1 MAEFKEV
8 FVQRARTDLSLI
20 VSFVARKANLD
31 IAECVGMQL
40 IDKALSIRTLQ
51 ERGRIVP
58 EIKSATIRDIVLK
71 TYRIVYRIRGQM
83 VEVVPFWHTARGTPE
98 IDSDEF
104 ST

>member
-1 MAEFKEV
+1 MGEFKVV
-8 FVQRARTDLSLI
+8 FVPRARTDLASI
-20 VSFVARKANLD
+20 VSFVARKANPD
-31 IAECVGMQL
+31 IAECLGMQL
-40 IDKALSIRTLQ
+40 IDKALSLRTLP

-58 EIKSATIRDIVLK
+58 ELKSATIREIFFK

-83 VEVVPFWHTARGTPE
+83 VEVVRFWHAARGTPE